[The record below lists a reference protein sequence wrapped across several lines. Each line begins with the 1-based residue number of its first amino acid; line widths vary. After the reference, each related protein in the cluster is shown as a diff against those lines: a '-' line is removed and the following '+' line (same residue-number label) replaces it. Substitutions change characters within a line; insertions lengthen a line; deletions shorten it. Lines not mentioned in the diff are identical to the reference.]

1 MVVYKVFYKN
11 FELKK
16 GELIGALIERRE
28 ELRGGSRV
36 ESGLRWAKLTFG
48 HLIKDKQMIFVVPD
62 ELDLGMDAIAFLEKG
77 ILTNEEFHGLLQGTD
92 KTNDRKKK
100 GEDQEIPSS

>member
-1 MVVYKVFYKN
+1 
-11 FELKK
+11 
-16 GELIGALIERRE
+16 
-28 ELRGGSRV
+28 
-36 ESGLRWAKLTFG
+36 
-48 HLIKDKQMIFVVPD
+48 MIFVVPD

-77 ILTNEEFHGLLQGTD
+77 ILTNEEFRGLLQGTD